1 MSKFLILL
9 FLPVAMGAHGTC
21 LTSPAEMGDIGP
33 AANLVCNELSRQF
46 PEAALTVGDR
56 LIHSPTA
63 VSVAATVDGK
73 PLLIHYGLAAASWT
87 AHPSDLQAAR

>member
-1 MSKFLILL
+1 MSKRLILL
-9 FLPVAMGAHGTC
+9 FLPVAMEAHGTC
-21 LTSPAEMGDIGP
+21 LTSPGEMGDIGP
-33 AANLVCNELSRQF
+33 AAQLVSKELSRQF

-73 PLLIHYGLAAASWT
+73 PILIHDGLAAASWT
-87 AHPSDLQAAR
+87 PNPSALHAAR